1 MEGLLTPQEVEA
13 RKARSAQPIKPTINL
28 ATGIIA
34 ENNATKT
41 KIDYE
46 TMSRFSIPE
55 SLYFE
60 DWDTEDINNLTLC
73 NEDNIFETLVAIINK
88 NGKDQNFKVEDMLLE
103 EFLETMIGIKAL
115 FDSPIHIHRWMCSS
129 NNCQSEVEDND
140 KTVHEY
146 LMNLGEINYIS
157 ILEADEKLKEYYKRI
172 FESMSREQFAEFAIM
187 KYGNEMKDK
196 VNEYTI
202 EQELET
208 ISIKEPIKQ
217 SIAGKIY
224 EFRLMRVGDL
234 LLAQK
239 EADKKFI
246 YQSKVLNSKKY
257 RKELGELAAFKSNQE
272 EQLKKLQEEKAK
284 ETLLYA
290 QASTIVAIDSV
301 PITNL
306 QAKATAYKEIKRKA
320 RLDFLSFLEE
330 IKFGISNEMNLV
342 CPLCGQEEKRTFR
355 KELNPL
361 EFIPISTDTT
371 DKLRGSTTGNIFM

>member
-1 MEGLLTPQEVEA
+1 MEGLLTPQEVAE
-13 RKARSAQPIKPTINL
+13 RKARSSQPIKPAINL

-46 TMSRFSIPE
+46 TMGRFSIPE

-73 NEDNIFETLVAIINK
+73 NEDNIFETLVAIVNK

-115 FDSPIHIHRWMCSS
+115 FDSPIHVHRWICS
-129 NNCQSEVEDND
+129 CQADLDD
-140 KTVHEY
+140 KDRTIREY
-146 LMNLGEINYIS
+146 LMNLAEVNYIS
-157 ILEADEKLKEYYKRI
+157 ILEADDKLKEYYKRI

-208 ISIKEPIKQ
+208 ITIKEPIKQ

-234 LLAQK
+234 LQAQK
-239 EADKKFI
+239 EAEKKFI
-246 YQSKVLNSKKY
+246 YQSKILNSKKY
-257 RKELGELAAFKSNQE
+257 RKELGELASFKSNQE
-272 EQLKKLQEEKAK
+272 EQLKKLQADKAK

-290 QASTIVAIDSV
+290 QASTIVAIDGV

-306 QAKATAYKEIKRKA
+306 QTKAAAYKEIKRKA
-320 RLDFLSFLEE
+320 RLDFLTFLEE
-330 IKFGISNEMNLV
+330 IKFGIANEMTLV

-361 EFIPISTDTT
+361 EFIPISNDTT